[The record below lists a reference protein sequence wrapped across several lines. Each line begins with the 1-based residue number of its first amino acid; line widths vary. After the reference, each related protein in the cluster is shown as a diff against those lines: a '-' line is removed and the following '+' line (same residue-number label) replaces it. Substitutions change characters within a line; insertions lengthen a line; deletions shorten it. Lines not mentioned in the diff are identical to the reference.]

1 MYKEKEKEKEMY
13 KERDKDKEMY
23 KEKEMKARDEDHGWT
38 NEHEMVL
45 AEWGDKAM
53 CYKWLHAKSHG
64 KYRQLNT
71 WYTIPVIVMSTLT
84 GTANF
89 AQDKIPESFRGYA
102 TMIIG
107 GVNILAGIITTIQ
120 QFLKITELNEGH
132 RVSSIVWD
140 KFYRKIK
147 VELSKHRDERTDV
160 RDFFKS
166 ATEEYDR
173 LMETSPVI
181 DKNIIE
187 LFNTTFN
194 KPKPNVNPLLENGM
208 KKEIDADEDDT
219 RLKDFFEKLTTPE
232 ICDSLVTVKQS
243 IYRPNALEKKQKFLK
258 EIMEDIR
265 SSHGENQEP
274 KNELI
279 REFWETF
286 RKEMK
291 RPPTKDEMIDNL
303 VNSEIDLYI
312 NENMIDEFLSEMN

>member
-1 MYKEKEKEKEMY
+1 MNKYKEKKEKEK
-13 KERDKDKEMY
+13 DN
-23 KEKEMKARDEDHGWT
+23 GWT
-38 NEHEMVL
+38 TEHEMVL

-147 VELSKHRDERTDV
+147 VELSKHRDERTEV
-160 RDFFKS
+160 KDFFKS

-181 DKNIIE
+181 DKSIIE
-187 LFNTTFN
+187 VFN
-194 KPKPNVNPLLENGM
+194 KTFVKQSNVNASVNPLIDNGS
-208 KKEIDADEDDT
+208 KKEVNADEDD
-219 RLKDFFEKLTTPE
+219 LKLKEFFEKLTTPE

-243 IYRPNALEKKQKFLK
+243 IYRPNTLEKKQRFFKDV
-258 EIMEDIR
+258 IEDIR
-265 SSHGENQEP
+265 SSHGEKQDT
-274 KNELI
+274 KDMLI
-279 REFWETF
+279 HEFWETF

-291 RPPTKDEMIDNL
+291 RPPTKDELIDNL
-303 VNSEIDLYI
+303 VNGELYI
-312 NENMIDEFLSEMN
+312 DEEMIDEFLNVNTTL